1 MWRIDCEFADL
12 VWHSYWSQWR
22 GRSKNSFVC
31 QHFSSTH
38 VPRCSSSTWKRT
50 SRKVRVSKLNIS
62 HCNVLSNW
70 EFTTSRSIAAKAW
83 SGFDT
88 KYMKPLLTHSNPTL
102 METLPSWCN
111 SMARVLTST
120 EQLSRHPA
128 MMEESAIEQSYASA
142 SAEVQNE
149 DNLNKTNN
157 GVKFPET
164 WMWWSIELLLIT
176 ITTIIIIYQWY
187 LYTLF
192 TKNQR
197 SDATFLIIM
206 SFSKLLLHPFYVIFI
221 YRIQILWGKYI
232 VIFIKKFLSNTF

>member
-1 MWRIDCEFADL
+1 MKRKIKELLCLPALLLNTCPKMLKFHLEA
-12 VWHSYWSQWR
+12 YQPK
-22 GRSKNSFVC
+22 SKGWNYTFHIVM
-31 QHFSSTH
+31 FY
-38 VPRCSSSTWKRT
+38 
-50 SRKVRVSKLNIS
+50 LF
-62 HCNVLSNW
+62 NW

-176 ITTIIIIYQWY
+176 IITIIIIYQWY

-192 TKNQR
+192 TKK
-197 SDATFLIIM
+197 STEWCDISYHYEFLQALIA
-206 SFSKLLLHPFYVIFI
+206 P
-221 YRIQILWGKYI
+221 ILCDI
-232 VIFIKKFLSNTF
+232 HLSYSNMMRKIHCNLY

>member
-1 MWRIDCEFADL
+1 MKRKIKELLCLPALLLNTYPKMLKFHLEA
-12 VWHSYWSQWR
+12 YQPK
-22 GRSKNSFVC
+22 SKGFG
-31 QHFSSTH
+31 
-38 VPRCSSSTWKRT
+38 
-50 SRKVRVSKLNIS
+50 LYIS

>member
-38 VPRCSSSTWKRT
+38 VPRCTSSTWKRT

-62 HCNVLSNW
+62 HFNVLSNW

-157 GVKFPET
+157 GVFPEN

-176 ITTIIIIYQWY
+176 IITIIIIYQWY

-192 TKNQR
+192 TKK
-197 SDATFLIIM
+197 STEWCDISYHYEFLQALIAPILCDIHLSYSNIM
-206 SFSKLLLHPFYVIFI
+206 RKIHCNLY
-221 YRIQILWGKYI
+221 
-232 VIFIKKFLSNTF
+232 